1 MTDRRQ
7 ELLALTD
14 QFVDAFN
21 RMDLDDVVSF
31 FSEDAVYEDSAGGR
45 HVGHEAIRTAFE
57 PLVGGSRGRIRFD
70 GEDVFAEVE
79 TGKVLAS
86 WRLSLDKDG
95 DVSVIRGIDVLEFQ
109 GNKLAKKLAYILT
122 GGDKAGLTKSVD
134 EQYLLDIEREA
145 FVSLAGEKLSQ
156 DRIRYMLKVG
166 KPLRN

>member
-21 RMDLDDVVSF
+21 RMNLDDVLSF

-45 HVGHEAIRTAFE
+45 HVGHNAIRIAFE

-109 GNKLAKKLAYILT
+109 GNKLAKKLAYMKV
-122 GGDKAGLTKSVD
+122 DKPHLES
-134 EQYLLDIEREA
+134 
-145 FVSLAGEKLSQ
+145 
-156 DRIRYMLKVG
+156 
-166 KPLRN
+166 N

>member
-21 RMDLDDVVSF
+21 RMNIDDVVSF
-31 FSEDAVYEDSAGGR
+31 FAEDAVYEDSSGGR
-45 HVGHEAIRTAFE
+45 YVGHKAIRNAFE

-86 WRLSLDKDG
+86 WRLSLEKHG

-109 GNKLAKKLAYILT
+109 GNKLVKKLAYMKV
-122 GGDKAGLTKSVD
+122 DKPHLETD
-134 EQYLLDIEREA
+134 
-145 FVSLAGEKLSQ
+145 
-156 DRIRYMLKVG
+156 
-166 KPLRN
+166 

>member
-21 RMDLDDVVSF
+21 RMNLDDVVSF
-31 FSEDAVYEDSAGGR
+31 FSEGAVYEDSVGGR
-45 HVGHEAIRTAFE
+45 HVGHKAIRTAFE

-109 GNKLAKKLAYILT
+109 GNKLAKKLAYMKV
-122 GGDKAGLTKSVD
+122 DKPHLETD
-134 EQYLLDIEREA
+134 
-145 FVSLAGEKLSQ
+145 
-156 DRIRYMLKVG
+156 
-166 KPLRN
+166 

>member
-21 RMDLDDVVSF
+21 RMSLDDVISF
-31 FSEDAVYEDSAGGR
+31 FAEDAVYEDSSGGR
-45 HVGHEAIRTAFE
+45 HVGRQAIRAAFE
-57 PLVGGSRGRIRFD
+57 PLVGGSRGKIRFD

-86 WRLSLDKDG
+86 WRLSLDNDG

-109 GNKLAKKLAYILT
+109 GSKLAKKLAYMKV
-122 GGDKAGLTKSVD
+122 DKPHLEVD
-134 EQYLLDIEREA
+134 
-145 FVSLAGEKLSQ
+145 
-156 DRIRYMLKVG
+156 
-166 KPLRN
+166 

>member
-7 ELLALTD
+7 ELLTLTD
-14 QFVDAFN
+14 RFVDAFN
-21 RMDLDDVVSF
+21 RMNLDDVVSF
-31 FSEDAVYEDSAGGR
+31 FSENAVYEDSSGGR

-86 WRLSLDKDG
+86 WRLNLDKDG

-109 GNKLAKKLAYILT
+109 GNKLAKKLAYM
-122 GGDKAGLTKSVD
+122 KVD
-134 EQYLLDIEREA
+134 RPHLETD
-145 FVSLAGEKLSQ
+145 
-156 DRIRYMLKVG
+156 
-166 KPLRN
+166 